1 MNASDGANPAAIV
14 CSNVGGTSLP
24 DGVKST
30 APSALP
36 GTSRKSQ
43 PAHTAPSSRSDVHSI
58 ESDRALI
65 KSSICRMAMR
75 KKGKKVQDGYNN
87 FSLRL

>member
-30 APSALP
+30 APFALP

-43 PAHTAPSSRSDVHSI
+43 PAHTAPSSRSDLHSI
-58 ESDRALI
+58 ESDRSLI
-65 KSSICRMAMR
+65 KPSNLPNGDAQ
-75 KKGKKVQDGYNN
+75 KGQKGPG
-87 FSLRL
+87 